1 MWLMLFNSEASP
13 PSLPL
18 LLTKIKIMLYFSL
31 VLAALIAI
39 IAFKSIVIVPH
50 ASALV
55 VERLGKYNETLSA
68 GLHILIPFLDRVAYK
83 LLLKETPYD
92 TTEQEAIT
100 ADNVSIVVDGV
111 LYFQVTTP
119 KDAAYGTTNFRT
131 AIEMLAK
138 TTLRSEIGK
147 RALDTLLEER
157 ASINAA
163 IVTVLDQAS
172 QTWGV
177 KVLRYELKDIT
188 LPESIQR
195 SMQLQMTA
203 ERERRALVARSEG
216 EKQAAINKA
225 QGEREAS
232 IAESEG
238 QKQAAINRADG
249 EAYALIKMAE
259 ASASSIAAVG
269 KAIQLPGGQEAIS
282 LKVAEEYVHAFSNI
296 AKESTTVVVP
306 GNMGDIASMITSAMA
321 IVGKKS

>member
-1 MWLMLFNSEASP
+1 
-13 PSLPL
+13 
-18 LLTKIKIMLYFSL
+18 MLYF
-31 VLAALIAI
+31 VLAFAALIAL

-83 LLLKETPYD
+83 FHLQETPYD

-111 LYFQVTTP
+111 LYYQVTTP

-232 IAESEG
+232 IAQSEG
-238 QKQAAINRADG
+238 QKQAEINRADG
-249 EAYALIKMAE
+249 SAYALIKMAD

-269 KAIQLPGGQEAIS
+269 QAIQLPGGQEAIA
-282 LKVAEEYVHAFSNI
+282 LKVAEEYVRAFSNI

-321 IVGKKS
+321 IVGKKA